1 MVRVI
6 KGNAKWKIHTL
17 HSRSASL
24 ERSTVSTQAIKCDLT
39 WACTLAILLNFQ
51 LLKVEN
57 HSLTWCLLRFSEEL
71 ARPGLGSFLG
81 TLHIKSVL
89 DFLYQFTQR
98 ENDTDTV
105 LEYFLCHTYTDI
117 KFISLSFFFFP
128 WGEQFIEKHFIVSL
142 RSIFYPRGTFNRN
155 IYLEKKF
162 VKDLTFSLFE
172 KVCISN
178 CP

>member
-6 KGNAKWKIHTL
+6 KGNSKWKIHTL

-57 HSLTWCLLRFSEEL
+57 HSLTWCLLGFAEEL

-117 KFISLSFFFFP
+117 KFISLSLFFFSHGGNNSLKNISLFP
-128 WGEQFIEKHFIVSL
+128 WEAYSTLEELSTEIFI
-142 RSIFYPRGTFNRN
+142 
-155 IYLEKKF
+155 
-162 VKDLTFSLFE
+162 
-172 KVCISN
+172 
-178 CP
+178 

>member
-6 KGNAKWKIHTL
+6 KGNSKWKIHAL

-24 ERSTVSTQAIKCDLT
+24 ERSTISTQAIKYDLT
-39 WACTLAILLNFQ
+39 WTCTLAILNFQ

-57 HSLTWCLLRFSEEL
+57 HSLMWCLLGFSEEL
-71 ARPGLGSFLG
+71 ARPGLDSFLG

-98 ENDTDTV
+98 ENYIDTV

-117 KFISLSFFFFP
+117 KFISLFFFSP
-128 WGEQFIEKHFIVSL
+128 IGGQFIKKHFIVSL
-142 RSIFYPRGTFNRN
+142 RSIFYPRGTFNSK
-155 IYLEKKF
+155 IYLENKF

-172 KVCISN
+172 KMCISN